1 MKLSEVK
8 ETLDALVLVGH
19 DKLDIQ
25 VAGGA
30 AADLMSDL
38 LRIPKEGSL
47 LLSGLNNIQVI
58 RTSVIAG
65 MAAVVLVRGKKPDP
79 DMIEHAREHE
89 LPLLSS
95 PFNMYSA
102 CGRLYSKG
110 LKSIR

>member
-8 ETLDALVLVGH
+8 ETLDASVIVGH
-19 DKLDIQ
+19 DKLDTQ

-38 LRIPKEGSL
+38 LRIPKEGAL

-65 MAAVVLVRGKKPDP
+65 MAAVVLVRGKKPGP

>member
-8 ETLDALVLVGH
+8 ETLDALVVVGH

-25 VAGGA
+25 VTGGA

-38 LRIPKEGSL
+38 LKNPKEGSL

-65 MAAVVLVRGKKPDP
+65 IAAVVLVRGKTPDP
-79 DMIEHAREHE
+79 AMIEHAREHG

-95 PFNMYSA
+95 HFNMYSA